1 MSTTTTTTDRTC
13 ESSMYYLETRISPHG
28 ARSIVGGQSPD
39 GRPLVEYRT
48 ADAAKAAI
56 PACQREMG
64 DTATDFKGK
73 PMLREVNVC
82 RTEDLR
88 APGYSHYMRLP

>member
-1 MSTTTTTTDRTC
+1 M
-13 ESSMYYLETRISPHG
+13 
-28 ARSIVGGQSPD
+28 
-39 GRPLVEYRT
+39 EYRT

-82 RTEDLR
+82 RTEDLL